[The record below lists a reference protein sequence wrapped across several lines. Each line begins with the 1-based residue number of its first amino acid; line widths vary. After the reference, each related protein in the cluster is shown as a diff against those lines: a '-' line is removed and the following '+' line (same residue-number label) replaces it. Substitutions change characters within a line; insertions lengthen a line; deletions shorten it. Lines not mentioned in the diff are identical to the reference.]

1 MHETRGRILC
11 IEPSSD
17 ICEMVQR
24 LLRERGYET
33 DSAGTLADA
42 VAKARHTHYVLFI
55 VDDYYP
61 DGTNTELVTR
71 LRALA
76 PLTPIIVFS
85 AVVFERDRQ
94 AALDAGANL
103 FLSKP
108 EGIIELSPAIAH
120 LLQPA
125 R

>member
-1 MHETRGRILC
+1 MQSTRGRILC

-33 DSAGTLADA
+33 DAAATLAA
-42 VAKARHTHYVLFI
+42 ALYKAQRTSYALFI

-61 DGTNTELVTR
+61 DGTNTELVAR

-85 AVVFERDRQ
+85 AYVFEHDRQ

-103 FLSKP
+103 FLPKP
-108 EGIIELSPAIAH
+108 EGIIDLPPAVAH

-125 R
+125 S